1 MTTSKAFDIVDAIV
15 GEINRVASEVGFSQP
30 LTASREVMPSLAM
43 NQIKGVVVSV
53 VPRSVELS
61 QASRSSRLKR
71 YKVDV
76 AVMRR
81 AQPQDD
87 LNALVETMV
96 DLTNEIREALSGQ
109 EMSGAVFIG
118 DAIDPIYSLEFL
130 MQQRTFLS
138 VLRLDYGAL

>member
-15 GEINRVASEVGFSQP
+15 DEINRVASEVGFSQT

-61 QASRSSRLKR
+61 QTSRSSRLKR

-96 DLTNEIREALSGQ
+96 GLTNEIREALSGK

-138 VLRLDYGAL
+138 VLRLDYGVL

>member
-1 MTTSKAFDIVDAIV
+1 
-15 GEINRVASEVGFSQP
+15 
-30 LTASREVMPSLAM
+30 
-43 NQIKGVVVSV
+43 
-53 VPRSVELS
+53 
-61 QASRSSRLKR
+61 
-71 YKVDV
+71 
-76 AVMRR
+76 MRR

-96 DLTNEIREALSGQ
+96 GLTNEIREALSGK

-138 VLRLDYGAL
+138 VLRLDYGVL

>member
-15 GEINRVASEVGFSQP
+15 GEINRVASEVGFSQT

-71 YKVDV
+71 YKIDV

-81 AQPQDD
+81 AQQQDD
-87 LNALVETMV
+87 LNTLVETMV
-96 DLTNEIREALSGQ
+96 SLTHEIREALSGK

-138 VLRLDYGAL
+138 VLRLDYGVL

>member
-1 MTTSKAFDIVDAIV
+1 MTASKVFEIVDAIV
-15 GEINRVASEVGFSQP
+15 GEINRVANEVGFSQP

-71 YKVDV
+71 YKIDV

-81 AQPQDD
+81 AQQQDD
-87 LNALVETMV
+87 LNTLVETMV
-96 DLTNEIREALSGQ
+96 SLTHEIREALSGK

-138 VLRLDYGAL
+138 VLRLDYGVL

>member
-1 MTTSKAFDIVDAIV
+1 MTASKVFEIVDAIV
-15 GEINRVASEVGFSQP
+15 GEINRVANEVGFSQP

-61 QASRSSRLKR
+61 QTSRSSRLKR

-96 DLTNEIREALSGQ
+96 GLTNEIREALSGK

-138 VLRLDYGAL
+138 VLRLDYGVL

>member
-15 GEINRVASEVGFSQP
+15 GEINRVASEVGFSQT

-61 QASRSSRLKR
+61 QTSRSSRLKR

-96 DLTNEIREALSGQ
+96 GLTNEIREALSGK

-138 VLRLDYGAL
+138 VLRLDYGVL

>member
-15 GEINRVASEVGFSQP
+15 DEINRVASEVGFSQT

-53 VPRSVELS
+53 VPRSIELS

-96 DLTNEIREALSGQ
+96 GLTNEIREALSGK

-138 VLRLDYGAL
+138 VLRLDYGVL